1 MGQWFSTIHVNTSQG
16 ALKMTTVLLWLLGL
30 LIFLVVLVVSVGL
43 HEAGHM
49 YFGKKF
55 GLKVPKFFVGF
66 GPTLWSFKTKKTEYG
81 IKAVPLG
88 GFVTIED
95 PKVEEP
101 DTTELEQKIAD
112 ETISEKERKEHK
124 KKLKKIKDSYILQKG
139 LLSNVE
145 PWKRIIIYA
154 AGPAVNLVLGIGILY
169 TVLMAFDSFV
179 VNNTVQSVNQC
190 SEITASESCEGA
202 KSGIQAGDQIVAI
215 DGERVKPTED
225 VSPFVKG
232 KEEIDLTV
240 VRDGEEIQIHT
251 GLKNN
256 LIGVNLTPEVRP
268 LNFAEATDT
277 MIGVVDSSIQSLIKL
292 PEKMPAVAKQ
302 TFVGGERDPEAPSSV
317 VHAGKTYG
325 DTAADVEI
333 PTASKFQLLVTYSGL
348 LNLSLGIINLI
359 PVLTLLDGGKITI
372 AVIDQFK
379 IWFSK
384 IFRRKY
390 KPLGEFAV
398 TAMTLVSVA
407 IVVGFMGLLMLS
419 DIVNIFRGQ
428 L

>member
-1 MGQWFSTIHVNTSQG
+1 M
-16 ALKMTTVLLWLLGL
+16 
-30 LIFLVVLVVSVGL
+30 VSVAL

-55 GLKVPKFFVGF
+55 GLNVPKFFIGF
-66 GPTLWSFKTKKTEYG
+66 GPTLWSFKTKKSEYG

-88 GFVTIED
+88 GFVQIDD
-95 PKVEEP
+95 PNVEKP
-101 DTTELEQKIAD
+101 DTSELEQKIAD
-112 ETISEKERKEHK
+112 ATLSDKERKGYK
-124 KKLKKIKDSYILQKG
+124 KELKKVKDSYILQKG
-139 LLSNVE
+139 LLSNIE

-154 AGPAVNLVLGIGILY
+154 AGPVVNLVLGIVILY
-169 TVLMAFDSFV
+169 TVLMSFDSFV

-190 SEITASESCEGA
+190 SQITVSESCEGE
-202 KSGIQAGDQIVAI
+202 KSGIQVGDQIAAI
-215 DGERVKPTED
+215 DGEKVKPTED
-225 VSPFVKG
+225 LSTFLKG
-232 KEEIDLTV
+232 KKEVDLTV
-240 VRDGEEIQIHT
+240 VRDGEEVQIHT

-256 LIGVNLTPEVRP
+256 LIGINLTPEVRP
-268 LNFAEATDT
+268 LNFAESTDT

-407 IVVGFMGLLMLS
+407 VVVSFMGLLMLS

>member
-1 MGQWFSTIHVNTSQG
+1 MTI
-16 ALKMTTVLLWLLGL
+16 LMFCLGI
-30 LIFLVVLVVSVGL
+30 LIFLGVLMVSVGL
-43 HEAGHM
+43 HEAAHM

-55 GLKVPKFFVGF
+55 NLNVPKFFIGF
-66 GPTLWSFKTKKTEYG
+66 GPTLWSFKTKKSEYG

-88 GFVTIED
+88 GFVQIDD
-95 PKVEEP
+95 PNVEKP
-101 DTTELEQKIAD
+101 DTSELEQKIAD
-112 ETISEKERKEHK
+112 ETLSDKERKEHK
-124 KKLKKIKDSYILQKG
+124 KELKKIKDSYILQKG

-154 AGPAVNLVLGIGILY
+154 AGPVVNLVLGVVILY
-169 TVLMAFDSFV
+169 TVLMSFDSFV

-190 SEITASESCEGA
+190 SQITVSESCEGE
-202 KSGIQAGDQIVAI
+202 KSGIQVGDQIVAI
-215 DGERVKPTED
+215 DGEKVKPTED
-225 VSPFVKG
+225 LSTFLKG
-232 KEEIDLTV
+232 KKEVDLTV
-240 VRDGEEIQIHT
+240 VRDGEEVQIHT

-256 LIGVNLTPEVRP
+256 LIGINLTPEVRP
-268 LNFAEATDT
+268 LNFAESTDT

-407 IVVGFMGLLMLS
+407 VVVSFMGLLMLS